1 MGNTGGDKMTSKDK
15 QMSLP
20 EGVYHVEITEREL
33 VRGADDSFG
42 RPKPSRL
49 KMWTTILEGPMKG
62 RKVYAGLAFPQDMR
76 DWRKLRLFWIVFMRS
91 LGYTPADWDVIQW
104 KQHWHAI
111 KEVESILVGKRG
123 YLYYKSDHP
132 MAGCITVRWV
142 TEADYRGGQK
152 EKEKKKV
159 SPLRA
164 RPCTLKQAKEVVA
177 EIHRHHKPPT
187 GHRFSIKAERW
198 EEESQE
204 WVLCRVVVVGRPVA
218 RAIDQYNVCEVTRL
232 ATDGTH
238 NACSFLY
245 ARAARAAQ
253 AMGFD
258 FIQTYILEEE
268 SGASL
273 RAVAWTC
280 DGVVRKDGKGW
291 NNRAGR
297 RTDQPVSAKVRY
309 RKHFNS

>member
-1 MGNTGGDKMTSKDK
+1 
-15 QMSLP
+15 
-20 EGVYHVEITEREL
+20 
-33 VRGADDSFG
+33 
-42 RPKPSRL
+42 
-49 KMWTTILEGPMKG
+49 
-62 RKVYAGLAFPQDMR
+62 
-76 DWRKLRLFWIVFMRS
+76 MRS
-91 LGYTPADWDVIQW
+91 LGYTPVDWDVIQW

-111 KEVESILVGKRG
+111 RKVESILVGKRG

-132 MAGCITVRWV
+132 MDGCITVRWV

-187 GHRFSIKAERW
+187 GH
-198 EEESQE
+198 
-204 WVLCRVVVVGRPVA
+204 
-218 RAIDQYNVCEVTRL
+218 
-232 ATDGTH
+232 
-238 NACSFLY
+238 CSFLY